1 MTITSGDIV
10 TATGLTGRYR
20 VTRIT
25 HGQALIWPLTR
36 GTAHVVRLSRIAQA
50 ATVPTT

>member
-1 MTITSGDIV
+1 MSITSGDIV
-10 TATGLTGRYR
+10 TATGLPGRYR

-36 GTAHVVRLSRIAQA
+36 GDAHVVRLSRIAQA